1 MGTQRE
7 IKSFILDGLDAP
19 REFYS
24 PQYEGP
30 LRKSPVYDGRVT
42 LFWNPSIQTDANGQ
56 AKVEFY
62 TSDRQTT
69 LDVIINGIE
78 VESGYPG
85 EGKLILD
92 IH

>member
-1 MGTQRE
+1 MVVIESYSKNTYRGDSQG
-7 IKSFILDGLDAP
+7 IKTFILEGLDTP

-42 LFWNPSIQTDANGQ
+42 LLWNPSVRTDTNGE
-56 AKVEFY
+56 AIVDFY

-69 LDVIINGIE
+69 LGFAEKVI
-78 VESGYPG
+78 
-85 EGKLILD
+85 
-92 IH
+92 